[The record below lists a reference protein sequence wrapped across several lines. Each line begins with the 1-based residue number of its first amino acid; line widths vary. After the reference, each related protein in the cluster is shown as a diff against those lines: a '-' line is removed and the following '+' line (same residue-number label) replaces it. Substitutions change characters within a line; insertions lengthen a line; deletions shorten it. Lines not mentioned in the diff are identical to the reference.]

1 MDNVLSYMKMVIEVR
16 DDYYVRENWK
26 IKCESSEKILSWYMY
41 KFSCVPKLYQT
52 PKLIEMQLVGTLLE
66 VILKLYQT
74 LRLIEIEVLGSKE
87 CRRLI
92 KIEVLVSEECKRL
105 I

>member
-1 MDNVLSYMKMVIEVR
+1 
-16 DDYYVRENWK
+16 
-26 IKCESSEKILSWYMY
+26 
-41 KFSCVPKLYQT
+41 
-52 PKLIEMQLVGTLLE
+52 MQLVGTLLE